1 MAPEHRAKGSKTLA
15 SKKRLLSIEALRCG
29 PVPHK
34 QRTVPPQRCTESPQ
48 RALEPRRRRARRRAV
63 ETAYNRCS
71 AKTVC
76 ATRRARRRVTEPCAE
91 PPRAS
96 VLQPTPL
103 RVGTSSAPRSAA
115 AKPLKYYDG
124 PFLSRERCR
133 PAAPAHCRS
142 AKAREHT
149 SPEAINTNSSTS
161 RHRH

>member
-1 MAPEHRAKGSKTLA
+1 MRMGLALSKTLA
-15 SKKRLLSIEALRCG
+15 NKKQFAKHRSAVPGLYRTSSVLCRQSAAPKAHSALWSLDAAAYAAAPSK
-29 PVPHK
+29 
-34 QRTVPPQRCTESPQ
+34 
-48 RALEPRRRRARRRAV
+48 PRK
-63 ETAYNRCS
+63 NRHS

-76 ATRRARRRVTEPCAE
+76 ATRRARRRVTEPCAG

-124 PFLSRERCR
+124 PFPSRERCR
-133 PAAPAHCRS
+133 AAAPAHCRS

-161 RHRH
+161 RYRH